1 MLISGQHQ
9 FQVSNISVSFQL
21 SVFSSQFSA
30 LSFQL
35 SVFSSQFSA
44 LSFQLSVFQISA
56 FGFQISDSSFRFQ
69 VSDFGFR
76 LSDSSF
82 KVQVLNLSA
91 LSPRNAQAP
100 CCPLKVERRKNRAGR
115 SPRNEQESCCP
126 FSRAAAQE

>member
-44 LSFQLSVFQISA
+44 LSFPDLSFRLSDFRFKFQI
-56 FGFQISDSSFRFQ
+56 SSFRF
-69 VSDFGFR
+69 R
-76 LSDSSF
+76 LSAFRFKFQGSSF
-82 KVQVLNLSA
+82 KSQRVVTPKRASTVLSA
-91 LSPRNAQAP
+91 QSGTP
-100 CCPLKVERRKNRAGR
+100 K
-115 SPRNEQESCCP
+115 ESCWP
-126 FSRAAAQE
+126 FTAERARVVLSVQPRSGARIKPTA